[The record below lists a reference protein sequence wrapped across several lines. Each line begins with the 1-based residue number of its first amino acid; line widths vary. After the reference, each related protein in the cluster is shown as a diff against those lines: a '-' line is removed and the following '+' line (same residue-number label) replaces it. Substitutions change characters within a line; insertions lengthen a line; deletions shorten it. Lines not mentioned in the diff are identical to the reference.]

1 MYPYLYCQLETH
13 SVFVA
18 MWLFLLFL
26 SVILKSAWHP
36 IFQCY
41 YWRTGGIGKW
51 VSKSCSQVLH
61 DKSCFQVAQEEH
73 GLWDTEA
80 NKQSLLHPCFDIAEW
95 DNCLGLVCILSVQTV
110 HSQVCNYEDHNHTT
124 HFSAIW
130 KIISA
135 SISLSSGQSW
145 FYLEGSICF
154 ILFCLFLN
162 SEQNKFSQ
170 ISSDW
175 WRNPA
180 SIIDFT

>member
-95 DNCLGLVCILSVQTV
+95 DNCLGLVCILSVCIRKSVTMRIIITQLIFPL
-110 HSQVCNYEDHNHTT
+110 SE
-124 HFSAIW
+124 

-135 SISLSSGQSW
+135 SISLSSGHSW